1 MKIETI
7 KIKDL
12 KAAKYNPRKDL
23 KPEDKE
29 YQKIKKSILK
39 FGYVETIIVNKDL
52 TVIGGH
58 QRLKILEELGYEEI
72 ECNVVDLTKDE
83 EKALNIALNNLSG
96 DWDNQKLEDLI
107 AELKEK
113 DFDLDVTGFDEEEIE
128 NMLDESIDL
137 KDDNFE
143 LEKEL
148 KQIEKPIVKLG
159 DIWILGKHRLM
170 CGDSTSKDD
179 VEKLMK
185 NDVAKCIFTSPPY
198 NMSSKMYENY
208 EDNLESRKYI
218 DFNLNVVKLWT
229 NYLKGFL
236 FWNISYNKNS
246 RWEFI
251 EILYKI
257 VKETG
262 LKFMELIVWDKGHG
276 MPITSK
282 EMLTRQYE
290 DILMVG
296 NDEEIS
302 EDMELYY
309 LGTTDRKAYFNKK
322 TGKGISN
329 YWRISTGNTQLENH
343 KACFPLDLP
352 VKAIELTTSKDDIV
366 IDCFGGSGTTLIA
379 AEQTGRKCYTMELDP
394 VYCDVIVKRWEKFT
408 GRKAQKE

>member
-23 KPEDKE
+23 KSEDKE

-296 NDEEIS
+296 NEEAIS

-309 LGTTDRKAYFNKK
+309 LGTTDKKAYFNKK

-329 YWRISTGNTQLENH
+329 YWRISTENTQLDNH
-343 KACFPLDLP
+343 KACFPLELP
-352 VKAIELTTSKDDIV
+352 AKAIELTTNRDDII

-379 AEQTGRKCYTMELDP
+379 AEKTDRKCYTMELDP
-394 VYCDVIVKRWEKFT
+394 VYCDVIIKRWEKLT
-408 GRKAQKE
+408 GKKAKKE

>member
-148 KQIEKPIVKLG
+148 KQIKKPIVKLG

-282 EMLTRQYE
+282 EMLTR
-290 DILMVG
+290 
-296 NDEEIS
+296 
-302 EDMELYY
+302 
-309 LGTTDRKAYFNKK
+309 
-322 TGKGISN
+322 
-329 YWRISTGNTQLENH
+329 
-343 KACFPLDLP
+343 
-352 VKAIELTTSKDDIV
+352 
-366 IDCFGGSGTTLIA
+366 
-379 AEQTGRKCYTMELDP
+379 
-394 VYCDVIVKRWEKFT
+394 
-408 GRKAQKE
+408 

>member
-1 MKIETI
+1 MKIEKI
-7 KIKDL
+7 KIEQL
-12 KAAKYNPRKDL
+12 KPAKYNPRKNLTEKD
-23 KPEDKE
+23 PE
-29 YQKIKKSILK
+29 YQKIKKSIIK
-39 FGYVETIIVNKDL
+39 FGYVAPIIVNKDF

-58 QRLKILEELGYEEI
+58 QRLKVLEELGYKEI
-72 ECNVVDLTKDE
+72 ECNVVNLNKKE
-83 EKALNIALNNLSG
+83 EKALNIALNNING
-96 DWDNQKLEDLI
+96 EWDNEKLEELI
-107 AELKEK
+107 KELKDD
-113 DFDLDVTGFDEEEIE
+113 DFDLSMIGFDDDEIE
-128 NMLDESIDL
+128 RMLEDEINI
-137 KDDNFE
+137 KDDKFE
-143 LEKEL
+143 LDKEL
-148 KQIEKPIVKLG
+148 KQINKPISRLG

-170 CGDSTSKDD
+170 CGDSTNINDI
-179 VEKLMK
+179 EKLMG
-185 NDVAKCIFTSPPY
+185 NDIAKCIFTSPPY

-208 EDNLESRKYI
+208 GDNLESRKYI
-218 DFNLNVVKLWT
+218 DFNLNVVKLWIK
-229 NYLKGFL
+229 YLKGFL

-276 MPITSK
+276 MPIVSK
-282 EMLTRQYE
+282 NMLTRQYE

-296 NDEEIS
+296 NDKEIS